1 MENPEDETPADPVDD
16 GESDVEAN
24 DGDATVTKE
33 LARHTDTQEYEGEEE
48 EREEVGDAT
57 QPDDMEGRGG
67 GWGVWVGVQMGGL
80 GWVCVLE
87 FICCVSMVVCICF
100 LGVCLFVGC
109 LYMCVRA
116 RLCGCV
122 HACVCWPLPVCLC
135 VSVSVTVYIIIIDN
149 SRKTSFSNLS

>member
-1 MENPEDETPADPVDD
+1 MESPEDETPAAPVDD

-67 GWGVWVGVQMGGL
+67 VGGIWVGVQMGGL

-100 LGVCLFVGC
+100 SGVCLFVGC
-109 LYMCVRA
+109 LHMCVYMCVRA

-122 HACVCWPLPVCLC
+122 HVCVRVLASSCVIVRFCLC
-135 VSVSVTVYIIIIDN
+135 HCVYN
-149 SRKTSFSNLS
+149 NNR

>member
-57 QPDDMEGRGG
+57 QPDDMEGRVGG
-67 GWGVWVGVQMGGL
+67 MGGCTNGWVWVG
-80 GWVCVLE
+80 
-87 FICCVSMVVCICF
+87 
-100 LGVCLFVGC
+100 
-109 LYMCVRA
+109 
-116 RLCGCV
+116 LC
-122 HACVCWPLPVCLC
+122 A
-135 VSVSVTVYIIIIDN
+135 
-149 SRKTSFSNLS
+149 